1 MSSHEVSEN
10 INLISNFFIYDY
22 KFLKSKLFMEIR
34 DSKKKMQLLGSSQSR
49 AVYIL
54 IHTVVIDEIYFFYL
68 RILTNFHRYK

>member
-1 MSSHEVSEN
+1 
-10 INLISNFFIYDY
+10 
-22 KFLKSKLFMEIR
+22 MEIR

-68 RILTNFHRYK
+68 RILTNFHRYKMNFDIYFLRNVGADMFKCMLLVKCIQL